1 MNNSKHPILKDKYV
15 RSVIKLGNSY
25 AMTFPQDWARLSKL
39 REKTEVSLY
48 PLDDKTLIIKSQE
61 KEEKKTYFRI
71 DGKKWPI
78 KLIRQALI
86 AAFKLGV
93 DEIYVSYNSQK
104 LIEFNELFVELRRE
118 IIGLDFKN
126 LRDREE
132 FQINFLLD
140 NKKITFNEVIED
152 LSDAF
157 NTVIKNFIEG
167 NTRNN
172 NQLILDEVDRKYSLG
187 TRILVMGLSNYPISK
202 NNSPTIRYLGNRVI
216 LLYIRDFITEALNL
230 ELISNKTIK
239 KYSEFLLKILNLLD
253 DIINNYDNINLDAIS
268 EFQEYLDNLEHTLDE
283 FKTAEI
289 NIEEQHIRKIIEYY
303 LNCFKTFFDIGITR
317 LIETEIGIV

>member
-1 MNNSKHPILKDKYV
+1 MNNSEHPILKEKYV

-25 AMTFPQDWARLSKL
+25 AMTFPQDWANQSELK
-39 REKTEVSLY
+39 EKTEVFLY
-48 PLDDKTLIIKSQE
+48 PIDDKTLVIKSQE
-61 KEEKKTYFRI
+61 KKGEKTYFKI
-71 DGKKWPI
+71 DGRKWPI

-93 DEIYVSYNSQK
+93 DEIFVSYNSQK
-104 LIEFNELFVELRRE
+104 LNEFNELFVELRRE

-126 LRDREE
+126 LRNREE
-132 FQINFLLD
+132 FQITFLLD
-140 NKKITFNEVIED
+140 TTKVTFNEVIED

-202 NNSPTIRYLGNRVI
+202 NKLPTIRYLGNRVI
-216 LLYIRDFITEALNL
+216 LLYIRDFINEALNL
-230 ELISNKTIK
+230 ELISNETIK
-239 KYSEFLLKILNLLD
+239 KYSEFLIKIPNLLG
-253 DIINNYDNINLDAIS
+253 DIINNYDNINLDTIS
-268 EFQEYLDNLEHTLDE
+268 EFQDYLINLENLLDDLN
-283 FKTAEI
+283 TGEI
-289 NIEEQHIRKIIEYY
+289 NLEEQHIRKIIGYY
-303 LNCFKTFFDIGITR
+303 LNSFKTFFDIGITR
-317 LIETEIGIV
+317 LIETEIGMV

>member
-1 MNNSKHPILKDKYV
+1 MNNSNHPILKDKYV
-15 RSVIKLGNSY
+15 RRVIKLGNSY
-25 AMTFPQDWARLSKL
+25 AMTFPQDWATQSELK
-39 REKTEVSLY
+39 EKTEVFLY
-48 PLDDKTLIIKSQE
+48 PLDDKTLVIKSQE
-61 KEEKKTYFRI
+61 KKGEKTYFKI

-93 DEIYVSYNSQK
+93 DEIFISYNSQK
-104 LIEFNELFVELRRE
+104 LVEFNELFVELRRE

-140 NKKITFNEVIED
+140 TSKITFNEVIAD

-157 NTVIKNFIEG
+157 STVIKNFIEG

-202 NNSPTIRYLGNRVI
+202 NKLPTIRYLGNRVI
-216 LLYIRDFITEALNL
+216 LLYIRDFINEALNL
-230 ELISNKTIK
+230 ELISNETIK
-239 KYSEFLLKILNLLD
+239 KYSEFLIKIPNLLG
-253 DIINNYDNINLDAIS
+253 DIINNYDNINLDTIS
-268 EFQEYLDNLEHTLDE
+268 EFQDYLINLENLLDDLN
-283 FKTAEI
+283 TGEI
-289 NIEEQHIRKIIEYY
+289 NLEEQHIRKIIGYY
-303 LNCFKTFFDIGITR
+303 LNSFKTFFDIGITR
-317 LIETEIGIV
+317 LIETEIGMV

>member
-1 MNNSKHPILKDKYV
+1 MNNSNHPILKDKYV
-15 RSVIKLGNSY
+15 RRVIKLGNSY
-25 AMTFPQDWARLSKL
+25 AMTFPQDWANQSELK
-39 REKTEVSLY
+39 EKTEVFLY
-48 PLDDKTLIIKSQE
+48 PLDDKTLVIKSQE
-61 KEEKKTYFRI
+61 KKGEKTYFNI

-93 DEIYVSYNSQK
+93 DEIFVSYNSQK

-140 NKKITFNEVIED
+140 TSKITFNEVIED

-202 NNSPTIRYLGNRVI
+202 NKLPTIRYLGNRVI
-216 LLYIRDFITEALNL
+216 LLYIRDFINEALNL
-230 ELISNKTIK
+230 ELISNETIK
-239 KYSEFLLKILNLLD
+239 KYSEFLIKIPNLLG
-253 DIINNYDNINLDAIS
+253 DIINNYDNINLDVIS
-268 EFQEYLDNLEHTLDE
+268 EFQDYLDNLENLLDDLNTGE
-283 FKTAEI
+283 V
-289 NIEEQHIRKIIEYY
+289 NIEEQHIRKIIGYY
-303 LNCFKTFFDIGITR
+303 LNSFKTFFDIGITR
-317 LIETEIGIV
+317 LIETEIGMV